1 MVSVFSSYRLFGE
14 KNLSFFWLFLLS
26 LSSFCLFLDPI
37 RGSGCVQRTRNGNRS
52 CLDINIQLGIPKGNR
67 SNGIP
72 RELIQ
77 GKIYT
82 VNQTQM
88 IDI

>member
-1 MVSVFSSYRLFGE
+1 MCKGQAMGIDL
-14 KNLSFFWLFLLS
+14 
-26 LSSFCLFLDPI
+26 
-37 RGSGCVQRTRNGNRS
+37 